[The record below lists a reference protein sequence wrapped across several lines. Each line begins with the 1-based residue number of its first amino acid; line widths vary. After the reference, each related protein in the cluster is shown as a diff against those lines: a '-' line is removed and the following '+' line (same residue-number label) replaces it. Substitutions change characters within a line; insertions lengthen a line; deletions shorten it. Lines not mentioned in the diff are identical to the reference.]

1 MEGWIVMKKD
11 NLGDRMKGYENVTNS
26 YLIRRMPVI
35 MRFDMCHGHT
45 FTKGFEKPFDKI
57 FMQAMQQTMLSL
69 CESIQG
75 CVFGYTQSDEITLV
89 LVDYQNLDSSA
100 WFDNRVQKMCSV
112 GASMASRFFNKAFQ
126 KIVSNL
132 IHSLEDTVTYNKYY
146 RRIWEADFDCRVF
159 NVPKEDVCNC
169 LIWRQ
174 KDAERNSIQSLAQ
187 SLYSHKELMG
197 VSCKELQNKM
207 FTEKDVN
214 WNDLEPVCKR
224 GCSCIKNLEGHW
236 FIDLDMP
243 ILTTCR
249 EYVEV
254 LVMVGE

>member
-1 MEGWIVMKKD
+1 MKKD

-45 FTKGFEKPFDKI
+45 FTKGFNKPFDNI
-57 FMQAMQQTMLSL
+57 FIQAMQMTMYNL
-69 CESIQG
+69 CKEIQG

-100 WFDNRVQKMCSV
+100 WFDNRVQKICSV
-112 GASMASRFFNKAFQ
+112 GASMASRFFNYEYEKLVEA
-126 KIVSNL
+126 L
-132 IHSLEDTVTYNKYY
+132 IPEEDRMYSLYSSRYWK
-146 RRIWEADFDCRVF
+146 ADFDCRVF

-187 SLYSHKELMG
+187 SLYRHKELMG
-197 VSCKELQNKM
+197 ISCKELQNKM

-214 WNDLEPVCKR
+214 WNDLEVVCKR
-224 GCSCIKNLEGHW
+224 GSSCVKNEDGKW
-236 FIDLDMP
+236 FIDRDMP
-243 ILTTCR
+243 ILTEDR
-249 EYVEV
+249 DYIEHLV
-254 LVMVGE
+254 LLSEDSE